1 MKETEKK
8 RTKKYP
14 TGRAAPPGRPLR
26 NGTEHLRIPTHN
38 RFDHKR
44 VINHLKEARWIAS
57 IVVVITEI
65 DQTNGKASVRKFVPV
80 EWQG

>member
-1 MKETEKK
+1 MERN
-8 RTKKYP
+8 RTP
-14 TGRAAPPGRPLR
+14 EDTNPF
-26 NGTEHLRIPTHN
+26 